1 MTMKLYAP
9 RGTDLS
15 PLREFATLGNR
26 LGSLF
31 EDHNT
36 RRGTGWAPAVNIE
49 DTAEAIVLTAEAPG
63 LTLDDLSV
71 ELENN
76 LLTISGDKREQ
87 LEEGVEDRRFH
98 LGERRFGSFRRSFRL
113 PVSVDAEHIDARFEN
128 GILAIRLPKAAE
140 AKSRT
145 IEVK

>member
-1 MTMKLYAP
+1 MDGVPGPEIHPITHMGQACGSAKKMGVIVMTMKLYAP

-31 EDHNT
+31 DDRVNGGGT
-36 RRGTGWAPAVNIE
+36 RWAPPVNVE
-49 DTAEAIVLTAEAPG
+49 DTAEAMVLTAEVPG

-76 LLTISGDKREQ
+76 LLTISGEKREQ
-87 LEEGVEDRRFH
+87 LEQLEEGAEGRRFH
-98 LGERRFGSFRRSFRL
+98 VGERRCL
-113 PVSVDAEHIDARFEN
+113 
-128 GILAIRLPKAAE
+128 GIPG
-140 AKSRT
+140 
-145 IEVK
+145 